1 MSIKSHPQYAKAH
14 RNNSKLKTSK
24 DFINFNNMFFRNKK
38 SESHEFISQLTAD
51 IHALERL
58 IHEDLLED
66 YDRIGAEQEFCL
78 VDENFRANP
87 INQKILQK
95 IKKHGF
101 VTEIAKFNMELN
113 IEPIDLGK
121 TALRKMEQVLLDKMQ
136 VAQNVAQK
144 HNSDI
149 ILTGILPT
157 VRKYDLRFN
166 NITNHQRYFDLCNAI
181 SESRGK
187 KYKIRISGL
196 DELIFQHDSPLIEGC
211 NTGFQFHLQIAPKSF
226 HRMYNFAQLI
236 AAPVLATSVNSPMLF
251 GKRLWNETRIA
262 VFQQATDT
270 RIIGNYHLES
280 LPRVTFGNSWLK
292 KSLIE
297 IFKEDITR
305 YKILLKSLN
314 PTRQKRIIKNLPK
327 LSALTLHNSTVYR
340 WNRPC
345 YGIYKKQ
352 PSIRI
357 ENRMLPA
364 GPTIVDEIANSTFWL
379 GLLMFYKNSEITDL
393 EKIMKFDDARINFY
407 AAAQQ
412 GIDATFKWFGKR
424 IDARKLILNELIPKA
439 AIGLSSINIH
449 PKDIDKYL
457 NIIKE
462 RSATR
467 QNGARWIIDSYDQL
481 NSKFSKQ
488 NTLTTITSEII
499 RNQKK
504 NIPVHTWQKPINSV
518 VINNPSKLLI
528 EECMERDITSI
539 QEDEVFELAW
549 QINKW
554 TRQNYMIVVNQK
566 GHITGILDY
575 NTFTSE
581 KNEKNRKKIMVK
593 KIMKKKPKT
602 ISPNITI
609 EETLQIMEKIKTN
622 TLPVVEDQLF
632 IGIIQKDKLIQY
644 EHDSNNNLTA
654 ELFDNYERIIG
665 NYHSSNNNTVIFIA
679 AVHGNEKSGV
689 MALNRFFEDIKKL
702 NTQIKGTVIG
712 LIGNLNALKQNKRYI
727 TADMNRLW
735 NNKHANSKNNNSE
748 QNEITILKELI
759 EKIISLKKK
768 KNICIIDLHNTS
780 SAHGVFTIVNNNTEK
795 KLASNLD
802 IPVVNNL
809 FKKIKGSLVEY
820 YHSKGITSIVFEGGA
835 IGDPAAINNHEAGI
849 WKILESKKMINSES
863 IPKRITSNMKKM
875 SDFSNE
881 INGYYVVKHI
891 HKIKESDEF
900 LMNPNMQNFGKIKKL
915 EIIAHDKNGPILA
928 PCNGYLLMPLYQE
941 QGQEGFYIINH
952 DNK

>member
-1 MSIKSHPQYAKAH
+1 MLFTNH
-14 RNNSKLKTSK
+14 
-24 DFINFNNMFFRNKK
+24 KK
-38 SESHEFISQLTAD
+38 ESTEFISQLTAD
-51 IHALERL
+51 IQNLERL
-58 IHEDLLED
+58 IQEDLLED

-95 IKKHGF
+95 IQKHGF
-101 VTEIAKFNMELN
+101 VAEIAKFNMELN

-121 TALRKMEQVLLDKMQ
+121 LALRKMEQVLLEKMKI
-136 VAQNVAQK
+136 AQK
-144 HNSDI
+144 IAQKNNSDV

-157 VRKYDLRFN
+157 VRKHDLRFD
-166 NITNHQRYFDLCNAI
+166 NITDHQRYFDLCNAI

-211 NTGFQFHLQIAPKSF
+211 NTGFQFHLQIAPKAF
-226 HRMYNFAQLI
+226 PRMYNFAQLI
-236 AAPVLATSVNSPMLF
+236 AAPVLATSVNSPLLF

-280 LPRVTFGNSWLK
+280 LPRVTFGNSWLNT
-292 KSLIE
+292 SLIE

-314 PTRQKRIIKNLPK
+314 PTKQKRVIKNLPK

-345 YGIYKKQ
+345 YGIYKKK

-364 GPTIVDEIANSTFWL
+364 GPTIVDEVANSSFWL
-379 GLLMFYKNSEITDL
+379 GLLMFYKNSDITDL
-393 EKIMKFDDARINFY
+393 GEIMKFDDARINFY

-462 RSATR
+462 RTTTR
-467 QNGARWIIDSYDQL
+467 QNGSRWIIDSYDQL
-481 NSKFSKQ
+481 NTKFSKQ

-499 RNQKK
+499 RNQQQ
-504 NIPVHTWQKPINSV
+504 NIPVHTWEKPTHSV

-539 QEDEVFELAW
+539 QEDEIFELAW
-549 QINKW
+549 QINQW
-554 TRQNYMIVVNQK
+554 TEKNYMVVVNKK
-566 GHITGILDY
+566 GHITGVLDHEIFQSKK
-575 NTFTSE
+575 NT
-581 KNEKNRKKIMVK
+581 NNRKKIMIK
-593 KIMKKKPKT
+593 KIMKKKPHT
-602 ISPNITI
+602 INPDFTI
-609 EETLQIMEKIKTN
+609 GQTLETMEKTN
-622 TLPVVEDQLF
+622 TDILPVVENYLF
-632 IGIIQKDKLIQY
+632 IGIIQKNKLRQY
-644 EHDSNNNLTA
+644 ENDATNILADNLL
-654 ELFDNYERIIG
+654 ENYERIIG
-665 NYHSSNNNTVIFIA
+665 NYHSNNNTTIIFIA
-679 AVHGNEKSGV
+679 GVHGNEKSGV
-689 MALNRFFEDIKKL
+689 IALQRFFQDIKKL
-702 NTQIKGTVIG
+702 KIKIEGTVIG

-735 NNKHANSKNNNSE
+735 KTKTPNSKKKNSE
-748 QNEITILKELI
+748 ENEIIIVKRLMD
-759 EKIISLKKK
+759 KIISLKKK

-795 KLASNLD
+795 KLASSLA
-802 IPVVNNL
+802 IPVINKL
-809 FKKIKGSLVEY
+809 LTKIKGSLAEY
-820 YHSKGITSIVFEGGA
+820 YHSKGLTSIVFEGGA

-849 WKILESKKMINSES
+849 WKILEAKKMIQSEFVPNK
-863 IPKRITSNMKKM
+863 IRSNMNKM
-875 SDFSNE
+875 KDFSSQ
-881 INGYYVVKHI
+881 INGHYIVKYI
-891 HKIKESDEF
+891 HKIKSNDEF
-900 LMNPNMQNFGKIKKL
+900 LMNPNMQNFEKVKKMD
-915 EIIAHDKNGPILA
+915 IIGHDKNGPIAA

-941 QGQEGFYIINH
+941 HGTEGFYIINTE
-952 DNK
+952 NK